1 MRTRHSP
8 RIAAAALLAVA
19 SGATLTG
26 SANAVQAPT
35 SHTGGA
41 AVPRLPVAVRP
52 DAVQRPAAAA
62 RDAARPANK
71 AKTRSGAAARG
82 REAKTSPAPAGVSY
96 RRIPVALR
104 PSWFTAAFER
114 RLLASGT
121 DGVRLP
127 KGATLPGG
135 VTAPQAVGLAQ
146 TGIRPGQ
153 WLLSLLGSDGT
164 DTTLGWCTANFV
176 FKKGS
181 QWGLGT
187 AGHCG
192 PVGRPVSAYV
202 VPPLGSG
209 RLPGLYVIG
218 RIGISHNNGIGD
230 DFAMINI
237 FPEFASWM
245 NPTMPVWGGPN
256 GVYRGS
262 QVGIPVQ
269 HFGHGLVVGTGGTPR
284 AGVAIRWDINHGN
297 GFSWASPSAQGD
309 SGSGVLVLGGQA
321 AGDLTHIVVDVE
333 GNIIGIAGT
342 RMPKILRIASGWRLV
357 GGSALALP

>member
-26 SANAVQAPT
+26 SANAVPVPP
-35 SHTGGA
+35 SHTGGV
-41 AVPRLPVAVRP
+41 AVPKLPVAVRP
-52 DAVQRPAAAA
+52 DAPERPAAAA
-62 RDAARPANK
+62 HDDGRPA
-71 AKTRSGAAARG
+71 AKTETRSRAATGG
-82 REAKTSPAPAGVSY
+82 RRAKTSSAATGVSF
-96 RRIPVALR
+96 RPIPAVVR
-104 PSWFTAAFER
+104 PSWFTSAFER

-127 KGATLPGG
+127 KGAALPG

-164 DTTLGWCTANFV
+164 DTTVGWCSANFV

-181 QWGLGT
+181 RWGLGT

-192 PVGRPVSAYV
+192 PVGQLVSAYV
-202 VPPLGSG
+202 VPPLTSG

-218 RIGISHNNGIGD
+218 QIGISHNNGIGD

-237 FPEFASWM
+237 SPEFASWM
-245 NPTMPVWGGPN
+245 NPTMPVWGGPG

-284 AGVAIRWDINHGN
+284 AGVAIRWDIDHGN
-297 GFSWASPSAQGD
+297 GFSWAGPAAQGD

-321 AGDLTHIVVDVE
+321 AGDLTHIVLDVE